1 MTGTELSGL
10 SVLEEKITKAAE
22 MIARLRREKN
32 EALEANKK
40 LKEKMESLYISNGEL
55 TKQLASF
62 KKQQE
67 KQTDFEKKREEIK
80 NKIEEML
87 VKLEGLDL

>member
-1 MTGTELSGL
+1 MAGTELSSL
-10 SVLEEKITKAAE
+10 SVLEDKINKAAE
-22 MIARLRREKN
+22 MIAALRREKN
-32 EALEANKK
+32 KFQEANKG
-40 LKEKMESLYISNGEL
+40 LKEKIESLYITNEEL

-67 KQTDFEKKREEIK
+67 KQTDFDKKREEIK

>member
-1 MTGTELSGL
+1 MAGTELSSL
-10 SVLEEKITKAAE
+10 SVLEKKINKAAD
-22 MIARLRREKN
+22 MIAALRREKN
-32 EALEANKK
+32 EVVEENKE
-40 LKEKMESLYISNGEL
+40 LKEKIESLYISNEEL
-55 TKQLASF
+55 TNQLVAY

-67 KQTDFEKKREEIK
+67 KQNDFESKREEIK